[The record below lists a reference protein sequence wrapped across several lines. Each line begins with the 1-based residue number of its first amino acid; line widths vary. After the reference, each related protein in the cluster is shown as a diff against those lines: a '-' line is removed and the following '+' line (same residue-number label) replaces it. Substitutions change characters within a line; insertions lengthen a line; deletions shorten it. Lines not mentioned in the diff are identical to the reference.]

1 MPYRIQ
7 AGDTLAGIAK
17 ANGTT
22 VQELMRLNPGIKDGN
37 SIFAGEEI
45 VLPGESAKSL
55 IEESLRTALKL
66 NPMTATTYYAL
77 NREELREDVN
87 KLKEAHEKMKPVKMV
102 LESITNPVMGLIN
115 TMKLIFSRD

>member
-87 KLKEAHEKMKPVKMV
+87 KLKEADEKMKPVKTV

>member
-45 VLPGESAKSL
+45 VLPGESGKSL

-87 KLKEAHEKMKPVKMV
+87 KLKEADEKMKPVKTV